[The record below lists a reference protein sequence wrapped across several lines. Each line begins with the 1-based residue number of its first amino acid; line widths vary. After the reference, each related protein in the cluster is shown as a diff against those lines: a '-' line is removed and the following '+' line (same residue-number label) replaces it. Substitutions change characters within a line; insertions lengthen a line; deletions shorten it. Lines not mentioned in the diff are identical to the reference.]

1 MSRAGMRCDSEEL
14 APGRARPAPS
24 TGLST
29 TRGAAGRQRPAS
41 YSSADRAPQRP
52 PRRNWWK
59 AVATLTTSE
68 ASAQPTTTGRDP
80 AAAAKRMNM
89 LRMASTAK
97 TTATTVTVV
106 SVCDVAT
113 GASSSGLSEG
123 TARRRAEDGWLVVA
137 SRATTDMVPC
147 FLRRRRCGARPCPA
161 RLCVRPSS
169 LGPAVNVQHLRA
181 LRYVVSITSARRR
194 GGPTRAGRTRDSR
207 ARARRS
213 RRRGRPRGP
222 EPDTG
227 RSRQEAGR
235 TGHRVTWTGTSPPR
249 R

>member
-24 TGLST
+24 TGLS
-29 TRGAAGRQRPAS
+29 
-41 YSSADRAPQRP
+41 
-52 PRRNWWK
+52 
-59 AVATLTTSE
+59 TTSE

-123 TARRRAEDGWLVVA
+123 TARRRAEDGWLAVA

-181 LRYVVSITSARRR
+181 LRYVVSITSARRCGGRPAR
-194 GGPTRAGRTRDSR
+194 GRLETLGRGLVDRGDGAARAGPSRTRVAGGGSHGPPGHMDRNIASTSMTPPSDSKS
-207 ARARRS
+207 ARTCSRRS
-213 RRRGRPRGP
+213 AS
-222 EPDTG
+222 
-227 RSRQEAGR
+227 SR
-235 TGHRVTWTGTSPPR
+235 
-249 R
+249 